1 MAMDKG
7 CKPTVITGAA
17 ASKVRRAEADGRQ
30 EQVASGRFTHSG
42 PEKNCGSGHPSERQ
56 KRDQRAWTEV
66 RDSSGEMD
74 KAR

>member
-17 ASKVRRAEADGRQ
+17 ASKVYTAQRQ

-66 RDSSGEMD
+66 RNSSGETD